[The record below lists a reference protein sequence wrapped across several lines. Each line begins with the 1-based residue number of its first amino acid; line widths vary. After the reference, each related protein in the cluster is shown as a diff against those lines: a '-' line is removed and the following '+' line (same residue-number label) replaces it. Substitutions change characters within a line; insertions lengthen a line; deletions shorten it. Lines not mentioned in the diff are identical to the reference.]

1 MDISPTIRAVGELPA
16 WILITVFIFLGVV
29 FFIFFLLVLWNGV
42 NWKFLKFDGLKKLN
56 ESIDSTKTT
65 ILKTKDL
72 SEALEDVDKETKSDI
87 IDGLY
92 SLLSLLGDSSERCTF
107 VDDSIKNEIRIIL
120 KNYILKNHIIQKCY
134 PEFIESEK
142 KLLFSKII
150 EEYKII
156 TVKIKAAN
164 CPGATLLPAV
174 ADAEKIFI
182 KFIDDFF
189 SAVKKNLIIGC
200 EKKIKIY
207 EAKRETVK
215 DQWVVHEFIDVPI
228 QKNEHYIKK
237 LKE

>member
-1 MDISPTIRAVGELPA
+1 MDISPAIRAVGELPT
-16 WILITVFIFLGVV
+16 WILITIFIFFGVI
-29 FFIFFLLVLWNGV
+29 FFIFFILVLWNGI
-42 NWKFLKFDGLKKLN
+42 NLKIIKFDGLKKIN

-72 SEALEDVDKETKSDI
+72 RGIIDDIDKETKSDI

-92 SLLSLLGDSSERCTF
+92 SLLSLLGDSSERCAF
-107 VDDSIKNEIRIIL
+107 IDDSIKNEIRIIF

-150 EEYKII
+150 EEYKIMTI
-156 TVKIKAAN
+156 KMKAAN
-164 CPGATLLPAV
+164 CPGATPLPSV

-182 KFIDDFF
+182 KFIEDFF
-189 SAVKKNLIIGC
+189 SIIKKSLIIGC

-207 EAKRETVK
+207 KAKREIVG
-215 DQWVVHEFIDVPI
+215 DQWVVHEFIDIPI